1 MKKVIGIMLSLAIVA
16 IAACSG
22 GSSVE
27 KKKAEL
33 EKLKTQQTE
42 LAAKIATIEDELKA
56 AGDSL
61 SEEDTRSKVVAISP
75 ITRQTFVHAIDI
87 QGKVDGDENITY
99 SAKVPSI
106 VTKINVK
113 NGQNITT
120 GTILAELDTK
130 IVKAQMDVVKKQYEL
145 VKTLYEKR
153 KELWDQKV
161 GSEIEFLQA
170 KNQKESLEKQL
181 ESIKENLDMYYIRA
195 EFNGTIDEVAIKVG
209 QNVAPGVKCV
219 TVVNPGKL
227 KIKANLSESYS
238 SFVKT
243 GNPTKIY
250 FPDIPKTISA
260 KVSYS
265 SKTIDMLTRTFNVEV
280 MLPNDNDLHPNMVAE
295 LKIIDYEKP
304 NSIIVPIN
312 AIQQIDGTDN
322 VFITVSR
329 GSQRIAK
336 KVTVKVGKQ
345 YNGVAEI
352 LEGLN
357 EGDELITTGFQ
368 DLTDG
373 QSLKL

>member
-250 FPDIPKTISA
+250 FPNF
-260 KVSYS
+260 
-265 SKTIDMLTRTFNVEV
+265 RN
-280 MLPNDNDLHPNMVAE
+280 N
-295 LKIIDYEKP
+295 
-304 NSIIVPIN
+304 
-312 AIQQIDGTDN
+312 
-322 VFITVSR
+322 
-329 GSQRIAK
+329 
-336 KVTVKVGKQ
+336 
-345 YNGVAEI
+345 
-352 LEGLN
+352 
-357 EGDELITTGFQ
+357 
-368 DLTDG
+368 
-373 QSLKL
+373 